1 MRGIKTMEK
10 QIKLLNKPYLET
22 RLREIKEI
30 KRKEVFWDIEESD
43 RAFSKS
49 IYINFYI
56 ESTNGLKWKN
66 HTLRISDHSLTDCPH
81 SQFIIE
87 PNDFLTKKKKIQ
99 FIRAIENAIKK
110 AQTKHLFKSLETIS
124 KGKKENE

>member
-1 MRGIKTMEK
+1 MEK
-10 QIKLLNKPYLET
+10 QIKLLNKQYLET
-22 RLREIKEI
+22 KLREIKEI

-56 ESTNGLKWKN
+56 ENTNGSKWKN
-66 HTLRISDHSLTDCPH
+66 HTLRISDHSLIDCPH

-87 PNDFLTKKKKIQ
+87 PNDFLTKKKKSQ
-99 FIRAIENAIKK
+99 FAKVLENAIKK
-110 AQTKHLFKSLETIS
+110 AQTKHLFKSLEKIS